1 VLPGIFQTK
10 VCYGVNEMPDAYLY
24 QEDDCTLDYTAVAAV
39 TGGQVVQLRDG
50 RAGVVPTDLDAAA
63 VGSASTEGIYTV
75 TKAINLVWVNGQEVW
90 WDHSA
95 NAAVLRPAND
105 KDFYLGTA
113 YGDATAAAT
122 TASVL
127 LNVKPT
133 YLIDLATDAFTH
145 LEVKTVVGSTTVRIP
160 SLKQVGGSNVLEFGL
175 TAEAQKLDLLSQRA
189 FAVGSNWV
197 VDGIVNI
204 ITDGDAAAVDF
215 NIGVANA
222 THASDADSITESCF
236 IHTDGTSVNIL
247 AESDDGTTEVAA
259 TDTTVDWTLGTPFH
273 FLMDGRNT
281 SDIQIYINGV
291 NVLPS
296 SVFKLNAATGPLKL
310 LAHLE
315 KSSDDSPGTFSID
328 SLRVRIANE

>member
-1 VLPGIFQTK
+1 MAEA
-10 VCYGVNEMPDAYLY
+10 NLY
-24 QEDDCTLDYTAVAAV
+24 QEGDDVLDYTAIAAV
-39 TGGQVVQLRDG
+39 TGGQVVSLPDG
-50 RAGVVPTDLDAAA
+50 RAGVVPTDVAAA
-63 VGSASTEGIYTV
+63 DLGSVSTEGIYTV
-75 TKAINLVWVNGQEVW
+75 DKSINLVWVDGQEVW

-105 KDFYLGTA
+105 KDFYLGVA

-122 TASVL
+122 TAKVL
-127 LNVKPT
+127 LNVRPQ
-133 YLIDLATDAFTH
+133 YLIDLHQDAFQH

-175 TAEAQKLDLLSQRA
+175 TAEAQKLDLLSSRA
-189 FAVGSNWV
+189 FAVESNWV
-197 VDGIVNI
+197 VDGLVNV

-236 IHTDGTSVNIL
+236 IHLDGTSVNIL

-259 TDTTVDWTLGTPFH
+259 TDTTVDYTLGTPFH
-273 FLMDGRNT
+273 FLIDGRNT
-281 SDIQIYINGV
+281 SDIQVYINGV

-328 SLRVRIANE
+328 KLRVRIANE

>member
-1 VLPGIFQTK
+1 MV
-10 VCYGVNEMPDAYLY
+10 EAYLY
-24 QEDDCTLDYTAVAAV
+24 QEDDCTVDYTAVAAV
-39 TGGQVVQLRDG
+39 TGGQVVSLPDG
-50 RAGVVPTDLDAAA
+50 RAGVIPTDLAAA
-63 VGSASTEGIYTV
+63 DLGSASTEGIYLV
-75 TKAINLVWVNGQEVW
+75 DKAINLVWVDGMELW

-95 NAAVLRPAND
+95 NAAVVRPAND
-105 KDFYLGTA
+105 KDFYLGVA

-122 TASVL
+122 SGKVM
-127 LNVKPT
+127 LNVRPQ
-133 YLIDLATDAFTH
+133 YLIDLATDAFQH
-145 LEVKTVVGSTTVRIP
+145 LEVKTVVGSTTVRMP

-175 TAEAQKLDLLSQRA
+175 TAEAQKLDLLSTRA
-189 FAVGSNWV
+189 FAVESNWI

-259 TDTTVDWTLGTPFH
+259 TDTTIDWTLGTPFH

-281 SDIQIYINGV
+281 ADIQIYINGV
-291 NVLPS
+291 NVLPN

-315 KSSDDSPGTFSID
+315 KSADDSPGTFSID
-328 SLRVRIANE
+328 KLRVRIANE